1 MAIRTALSGGMTARW
16 AYGVFIALCAALGV
30 LVHHETVALGTSSA
44 MGASPMSAM
53 DHSIMPSAVHAGHV
67 MPGEEEE
74 GAAAAGEPSSPNSTD
89 PGGCAAPGMQH
100 CTTASVDSVQ
110 IALPDESRS
119 SVPADLRET
128 PDGRTPAGAV
138 GRAPP
143 DLSVLSQLR
152 I

>member
-1 MAIRTALSGGMTARW
+1 MAMRTARSGGMTARW

-44 MGASPMSAM
+44 TGAVPMSAM
-53 DHSIMPSAVHAGHV
+53 DHSTMPSAVYAGHV
-67 MPGEEEE
+67 MPGEGAQ
-74 GAAAAGEPSSPNSTD
+74 GAAAARKPSSPDSTD

-110 IALPDESRS
+110 LAVPDETGS
-119 SVPADLRET
+119 SVPADLREA